1 MFHRNPQIYLLEN
14 VQEFNSLRKICIALL
29 MPSYRLQQT
38 ISQEYINWKI
48 LPSQI
53 RSTPKAEKNMKQFQT
68 SSVLIETYLRLGISR
83 HKK

>member
-68 SSVLIETYLRLGISR
+68 SFVLIETW
-83 HKK
+83 HKLA